1 VVFLNSFVKAHLI
14 SGFLVSSY
22 IMGNEQGSL
31 GLAGGATSAIAAG
44 SAAALIE
51 KAAGPS
57 GIKKINAEGHTPN
70 PRPTQPRENQP
81 RAPPPRDHLDN

>member
-1 VVFLNSFVKAHLI
+1 
-14 SGFLVSSY
+14 
-22 IMGNEQGSL
+22 MGNEQGSL
-31 GLAGGATSAIAAG
+31 GGAGGGGSGGAAAAG
-44 SAAALIE
+44 GWGNQRSIE